1 MTFNWWTFLF
11 QALNFVVLAYIL
23 HRLLYRPLHEA
34 IDRRR
39 QTNAEAQATA
49 LHAQKEAESLQQ
61 QLRDQLAD
69 MERRRQDMIHAA
81 REQAEGD
88 CRKLLAEGE
97 RVLQRRRD
105 EALQALERER
115 TEALEALRGEV
126 VDQAVALTR
135 RLLGEAAD
143 RTLNQQLALHLAD
156 ALRHLPEAQRHPL
169 QAQWQPDD
177 GALLEV
183 AQELDSATVTE
194 LTEAVAAAVGR
205 RVELSVQIRPALLGG
220 ARLRLAG
227 HVWDGSLAGQLDD
240 VAGPRHNDGEAHAMI
255 KHAEHLAQHLHACL
269 DAVRWQVRHRE
280 VGWVNRVGDGVAY
293 LLGVPSVRYGELLR
307 RDDGLTALAFDLR
320 PAEVGVLFLDPS
332 EHVSAG
338 DEMRATGSVA
348 SVPVGDELLGRVVD
362 ALGRPLDGEPPP
374 RCSACWAVEREAPGV
389 VERQPVREPL
399 HTGIKVL
406 DSLLPLGR
414 GQRELILGDRATGK
428 TAIALDAILAQRG
441 SGVRC
446 VYAAIGQRKASI
458 TGVVETLQEQ
468 GALGHT
474 VVVAA
479 DADAPPGQQYLA
491 PYAACT
497 VGEYFMHQGHDV
509 LVVYDDLTRHADA
522 YRRLCL
528 LLGRPPAREAYP
540 ADVFYLHARLL
551 ERATRLHDR
560 LGGGSLTALPI
571 ATTQAGQISAY
582 IPTNLIS
589 ITDGQIYLDT
599 RLFNEGLRPAVDVGL
614 SVSRVG
620 GKAQP
625 PVLRKL
631 ASDLRLL
638 YAQLRELETFARFGA
653 ELEPAT
659 RQRLERGCRLREALK
674 QPRLRPLR
682 MALECVTLF
691 AVREGYL
698 DPVPIEEVGPFLD
711 ALGQRLE
718 EVDPFVLDALEGEEG
733 LSEAVQ
739 ARLRQAIEAVRGQ
752 FLHGESHV
760 AGTDAAALPGRPH
773 HS

>member
-1 MTFNWWTFLF
+1 MIEQVEQLG
-11 QALNFVVLAYIL
+11 
-23 HRLLYRPLHEA
+23 R
-34 IDRRR
+34 
-39 QTNAEAQATA
+39 
-49 LHAQKEAESLQQ
+49 
-61 QLRDQLAD
+61 QLRDS
-69 MERRRQDMIHAA
+69 
-81 REQAEGD
+81 
-88 CRKLLAEGE
+88 
-97 RVLQRRRD
+97 
-105 EALQALERER
+105 
-115 TEALEALRGEV
+115 
-126 VDQAVALTR
+126 
-135 RLLGEAAD
+135 LGSI
-143 RTLNQQLALHLAD
+143 
-156 ALRHLPEAQRHPL
+156 
-169 QAQWQPDD
+169 
-177 GALLEV
+177 G
-183 AQELDSATVTE
+183 
-194 LTEAVAAAVGR
+194 
-205 RVELSVQIRPALLGG
+205 
-220 ARLRLAG
+220 
-227 HVWDGSLAGQLDD
+227 
-240 VAGPRHNDGEAHAMI
+240 
-255 KHAEHLAQHLHACL
+255 
-269 DAVRWQVRHRE
+269 WQVRHRE
-280 VGWVNRVGDGVAY
+280 VGWVTRVGDGVAY
-293 LLGVPSVRYGELLR
+293 LRGVPSVRYGELLR

-320 PAEVGVLFLDPS
+320 QAEVGVLFLDPS

-338 DEMRATGSVA
+338 DEVRATGRVA
-348 SVPVGDELLGRVVD
+348 SVPVGDDMLGRVVD
-362 ALGRPLDGEPPP
+362 ALGRPLDGGPPP

-389 VERQPVREPL
+389 IERQPVREAM
-399 HTGIKVL
+399 HTGVKII

-446 VYAAIGQRKASI
+446 VYTAIGQRKASI
-458 TGVVETLQEQ
+458 TSVVEVLDQH

-509 LVVYDDLTRHADA
+509 LVIYDDLTRHADA

-620 GKAQP
+620 GKAQS

-631 ASDLRLL
+631 SGDLRLL

-653 ELEPAT
+653 ELEPQT
-659 RQRLERGCRLREALK
+659 RRRLERGWRLREALK
-674 QPRLRPLR
+674 QPRLHPQRLGH
-682 MALECVTLF
+682 ECSILF

-698 DPVPIEEVGPFLD
+698 DPVPVEAVGQFLEALAQRLDELD
-711 ALGQRLE
+711 ADLLA
-718 EVDPFVLDALEGEEG
+718 ALEAEEG

-739 ARLRQAIEAVRGQ
+739 ARLRRAIESVQGRFVDG
-752 FLHGESHV
+752 GNHV
-760 AGTDAAALPGRPH
+760 AGTDVPPLPGRQH